1 MSPFDSKNRVAT
13 ALDRLALRVLLF
25 LLSVGYFFALW
36 HSGVPSLLAGSALFA
51 LAMLTLLLLERRT
64 LARRDHALRV
74 RVGGAIALEELMLL
88 PAAEAEGRVCL
99 LLAETLGG
107 AAQGSVLSYAGKTY
121 LVRCAQTLPG
131 SAAGEGDVL
140 AAHRAKAASG
150 AELCIL
156 AGTGGFSPAA
166 QRAAEWMEPPIRL
179 IAGRQLAL
187 LFGQQHPATD
197 AEIARRARR
206 QRTPFSRGRIRALA
220 LAPAKQGRYLLVA
233 FLLALLYL
241 FLRSFLSLAFAL
253 TAFVLAML
261 CARENRK
268 SFRLEL
274 TVNPPHFLGETAVRR
289 VRDEHRQQVQ
299 PRPAALFALDEH
311 QLGRVLRSG
320 NDEAHALGLD
330 LRPAHRVAERQKPR
344 RGKDGAQ
351 PPAVL
356 QHARAGRYPIR
367 KRAIRIA
374 SGKRAGFLRADQPR
388 AERRIRRVGH
398 DELHG
403 LAADDSAGLAAVG
416 VMHANPRLK
425 PVERHAPLR
434 HIRHIPLHLESVER
448 RSLRPRAEQQRQN
461 ARPRAHVA
469 DALAAPHRR
478 EIRQQHRV
486 RAEAEAVLPLDDAQA
501 VALQIVNALARLQ
514 CRLHVVS
521 PFGAPESDIRRF
533 AAARDA
539 G

>member
-1 MSPFDSKNRVAT
+1 MMSPFDSKNRVAT

-64 LARRDHALRV
+64 LARRDRALRV

-166 QRAAEWMEPPIRL
+166 RRAAEWMEPPIRL

-206 QRTPFSRGRIRALA
+206 QRTPFSRA
-220 LAPAKQGRYLLVA
+220 Q
-233 FLLALLYL
+233 
-241 FLRSFLSLAFAL
+241 S
-253 TAFVLAML
+253 M
-261 CARENRK
+261 ARTNAVSANTSDK
-268 SFRLEL
+268 S
-274 TVNPPHFLGETAVRR
+274 
-289 VRDEHRQQVQ
+289 
-299 PRPAALFALDEH
+299 
-311 QLGRVLRSG
+311 
-320 NDEAHALGLD
+320 
-330 LRPAHRVAERQKPR
+330 
-344 RGKDGAQ
+344 
-351 PPAVL
+351 
-356 QHARAGRYPIR
+356 
-367 KRAIRIA
+367 
-374 SGKRAGFLRADQPR
+374 
-388 AERRIRRVGH
+388 ERRNR
-398 DELHG
+398 
-403 LAADDSAGLAAVG
+403 
-416 VMHANPRLK
+416 
-425 PVERHAPLR
+425 
-434 HIRHIPLHLESVER
+434 
-448 RSLRPRAEQQRQN
+448 
-461 ARPRAHVA
+461 
-469 DALAAPHRR
+469 
-478 EIRQQHRV
+478 
-486 RAEAEAVLPLDDAQA
+486 
-501 VALQIVNALARLQ
+501 
-514 CRLHVVS
+514 
-521 PFGAPESDIRRF
+521 
-533 AAARDA
+533 
-539 G
+539 